1 MTDENTLPPM
11 LEPENKPTT
20 TPTSDNG
27 WAGITSII
35 LGAFDLFTWIL
46 PICGGPLSIIGVVLG
61 ILGLKSS
68 NRGLSI
74 AGIVM
79 NGMGLVLSI
88 AWMAGIIALGSAGWF
103 NNITIDPWFSW

>member
-1 MTDENTLPPM
+1 MTDENTQPPA
-11 LEPENKPTT
+11 LEPENRPTT
-20 TPTSDNG
+20 AQATDNG

-35 LGAFDLFTWIL
+35 LGGFDLFTWIL
-46 PICGGPLSIIGVVLG
+46 PICGAPLSIIGIVLG

-79 NGMGLVLSI
+79 NAMGLVLSI
-88 AWMAGIIALGSAGWF
+88 AWMAGIVALASAGWF
-103 NNITIDPWFSW
+103 DNITIDTWFSW